1 VSLDY
6 ELIQTDSTI
15 KEVVYDKNSPR
26 GIVTMIRLD
35 YGSAENK
42 KKFLLFEKLAS
53 PWIPITSTTPRA
65 GYMDSYYQDAE
76 IEGLTGNEME
86 QSSVLKA
93 MATGAPAKDAERVV
107 KGKEVFRDYSASK
120 VTSFFIPKR
129 MKDEKIRNSIVKKLV
144 AAGFPEV
151 NNHYGRSFQS
161 PTYTIQMLTM
171 TDDKGN
177 GRIPKEAI
185 KLDDLSKVQFIDK
198 LDNDKKTSFRQKIDK
213 NKKEKEKKQQSQQAQ
228 NENKK
233 MKITKEELANIIK
246 EEVEKAL
253 EEKKKDIRQDIEDQ
267 FRSKIAGPGRGM
279 FGKIFQG
286 LQGDDIAPNK
296 QPSDDIETD
305 ADGIP
310 LKAPFP
316 PGIKTTKEL
325 IKNFSPKSDERKL
338 FRKWYTKYG
347 PGSKRKKTAAK
358 PISKGKKLPNV
369 KAPAYDPKKDKF
381 AGSYPELDTPSGID
395 PVQHAMDRAYDAE
408 VKGQYR
414 VARRFFRFACKNDY
428 KSKTSGKN
436 TACAKVKEMTA
447 KMNKGMGIQKGSD
460 FDKSRS
466 KSKTNPERRDKKKA
480 KKVKTFDPKKGFVDD
495 DGETA
500 KQYKNLK
507 KPNQKDTNPL
517 AKDPA
522 VDKKTATSKS
532 QSSAKVGDNVS
543 NAKKQYDILMSYD
556 DKRQEFNKKIGVKN
570 RTDYYR
576 KLGVSGPGSKKGTVS
591 IPDMGKFKKAQ
602 RKYQDAVRHY
612 VRTGEVR
619 NPLK

>member
-1 VSLDY
+1 
-6 ELIQTDSTI
+6 
-15 KEVVYDKNSPR
+15 
-26 GIVTMIRLD
+26 M
-35 YGSAENK
+35 
-42 KKFLLFEKLAS
+42 
-53 PWIPITSTTPRA
+53 
-65 GYMDSYYQDAE
+65 
-76 IEGLTGNEME
+76 
-86 QSSVLKA
+86 
-93 MATGAPAKDAERVV
+93 
-107 KGKEVFRDYSASK
+107 K
-120 VTSFFIPKR
+120 V
-129 MKDEKIRNSIVKKLV
+129 
-144 AAGFPEV
+144 
-151 NNHYGRSFQS
+151 
-161 PTYTIQMLTM
+161 
-171 TDDKGN
+171 
-177 GRIPKEAI
+177 
-185 KLDDLSKVQFIDK
+185 
-198 LDNDKKTSFRQKIDK
+198 
-213 NKKEKEKKQQSQQAQ
+213 
-228 NENKK
+228 
-233 MKITKEELANIIK
+233 TKEELANIIK

-253 EEKKKDIRQDIEDQ
+253 EEQVADFPSFKEWWQGENRKKYPSPSRARRGYSIARSKAVSQTQKNLKKAADSLEEKKKDTRQDIEDQ

-436 TACAKVKEMTA
+436 TACAKAKEMTA
-447 KMNKGMGIQKGSD
+447 KMDKGMGIQKGSD

-466 KSKTNPERRDKKKA
+466 EPKPKYGRMGKKA
-480 KKVKTFDPKKGFVDD
+480 PKKVKTFVPDKGFVDD
-495 DGETA
+495 S
-500 KQYKNLK
+500 
-507 KPNQKDTNPL
+507 
-517 AKDPA
+517 
-522 VDKKTATSKS
+522 DK
-532 QSSAKVGDNVS
+532 
-543 NAKKQYDILMSYD
+543 
-556 DKRQEFNKKIGVKN
+556 
-570 RTDYYR
+570 
-576 KLGVSGPGSKKGTVS
+576 
-591 IPDMGKFKKAQ
+591 
-602 RKYQDAVRHY
+602 
-612 VRTGEVR
+612 
-619 NPLK
+619 